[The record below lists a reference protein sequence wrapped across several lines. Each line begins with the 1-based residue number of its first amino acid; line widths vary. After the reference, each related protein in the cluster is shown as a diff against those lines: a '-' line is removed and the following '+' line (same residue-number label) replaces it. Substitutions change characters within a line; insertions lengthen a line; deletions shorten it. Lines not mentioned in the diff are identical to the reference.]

1 MVEVVQRDQ
10 SGVSHRLIEEAV
22 DSMIRKNKYF
32 NTTLPVTGESSQG
45 TIYHLTSSE
54 FADTDPYYFD

>member
-10 SGVSHRLIEEAV
+10 SGVSHHLIEEAV

-45 TIYHLTSSE
+45 TIYHLARYV
-54 FADTDPYYFD
+54 ADTDPYYFD